1 MIKTLKKVIEKL
13 KNRHFLSLFANGSM
27 AVLSMVTIGI
37 LFRYLPATEI
47 GYWFFFQTVFVLL
60 DTFRTGFLQVGLIKF
75 FSGTDKE
82 RGEAVLGSVWFLGLA
97 ITAIM
102 IAANLLFYVGAHLL
116 NFTNN
121 EGIMNTIH
129 WFGITFLCTLPSAIS
144 SWILQ
149 ASQRFDRLL
158 ILRILN
164 QGFFILMILLTIALN
179 KLSSEILFMINAGS
193 ALVVSSYCI
202 FTGWTNIR
210 TFPKR
215 SKEIIKDLFN
225 FGKYSVGTSI
235 STNLLRS
242 SDTFI
247 IMFLLGTAGP
257 VAIAMYA
264 IPMRLMEIIEIPLR
278 SFLATGMPSMSA
290 AFNKG
295 NKKEVTEIMQKYAGT
310 ISLGLVPVSLIIILL
325 ADVAVE
331 MLGGSKYAGTDATS
345 AYRILMA
352 FAMVLPIDRF
362 LGITLD
368 IIHKPK
374 INFYKVLVM
383 LATNIV
389 FDFIA
394 LSVFKSI
401 NGVALATFFTLIS
414 GTLFGYYWLRKYLDF
429 TLLSFYTVGFSQ
441 INSFAKQYLKKSKKA

>member
-97 ITAIM
+97 ITGIM
-102 IAANLLFYVGAHLL
+102 LAANLLFYVGAQLL
-116 NFTNN
+116 NFTHN

-202 FTGWTNIR
+202 FTGWTNIS

-215 SKEIIKDLFN
+215 TKEIIKDLFN

-290 AFNKG
+290 AFNRG

-310 ISLGLVPVSLIIILL
+310 ISIGLVPVSLIIILL

-331 MLGGSKYAGTDATS
+331 MLGGNKYTGTDATS

-414 GTLFGYYWLRKYLDF
+414 GMLFGYYWLRKYLNF

-441 INSFAKQYLKKSKKA
+441 ISSFARQYLKKSKKA